1 MLGKGPRAVMRDRYR
16 QIDRQPDIL
25 LTEIKVITDLFVIV
39 IREICTCIY
48 KNVSLLKSNMTIYM
62 VTTKIMLNGIA
73 IIKTGY
79 YSHTNDYFLK

>member
-1 MLGKGPRAVMRDRYR
+1 MTDRYR
-16 QIDRQPDIL
+16 QIDRQTDIL
-25 LTEIKVITDLFVIV
+25 LTEIKVIADLFVIV

-62 VTTKIMLNGIA
+62 VTTKIMLKSIA

-79 YSHTNDYFLK
+79 FSNTNDYFLK